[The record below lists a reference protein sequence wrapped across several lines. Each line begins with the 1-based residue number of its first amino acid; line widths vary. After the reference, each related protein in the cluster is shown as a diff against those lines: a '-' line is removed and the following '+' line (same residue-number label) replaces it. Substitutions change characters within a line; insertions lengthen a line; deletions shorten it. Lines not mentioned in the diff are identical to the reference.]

1 MPHDGASAVTQTIV
15 VVNEMGAAGVASDV
29 LAHWCYVEM
38 NPMSFGEFDVILMVQ
53 QGLLVYMPG
62 RISH

>member
-15 VVNEMGAAGVASDV
+15 VVNEMGATAITSDE

-38 NPMSFGEFDVILMVQ
+38 NPMFLSEFDEILMVQ
-53 QGLLVYMPG
+53 QGFAVYMPA